1 MKKISV
7 SIVRLIVGVVFI
19 ISGFVKLVDPIGF
32 SFKLEEYFEPQV
44 LNMPFFIPF
53 AYPIAVFVVAF
64 ELILGVLLLLGFLR
78 KFTLLSLLGL
88 TIFFGFLTF
97 YSAYFNKV
105 TDCGCF
111 GDALKFTPWGSFT
124 KDMILLFLAI
134 ILWWGRDC
142 IKPLYTNKVSIAVL
156 SLTIVGCIGLV
167 YYTQKHL
174 PVIDF
179 RPYKVGVNIQKG
191 MEIPEDAP
199 KAIYDYHWKF
209 KIGDREEIITTQYIS
224 VETELV
230 SKGYEPPIHD
240 FVIQNQGEDVT
251 AQLLSE
257 PKLLLITSYNLK
269 KADLAG
275 FTAIKQLTDKALKA
289 GYKVVGLTPSPE
301 EARKLLGSYGLN
313 FDFYAMDITPLK
325 TMVRANPAV
334 IRLEA
339 GTIKQKVSY
348 NDTEKIEL

>member
-199 KAIYDYHWKF
+199 KAVYDYHWKF
-209 KIGDREEIITTQYIS
+209 KIGDKYIS

-275 FTAIKQLTDKALKA
+275 FTTIKQLTDKALKA